1 MSATTAKIDTLTA
14 HLWPATTRRA
24 GALRTI
30 VLVGLGAGL
39 LTLSAK
45 VQVPFYPVPMTLQT
59 LVVLLIGAAFGWRL
73 GVAAVALYLAQ
84 GLAGLPVF
92 ANTPPLMAGPLYLFG
107 PTGGFLVGF
116 LVATAIV
123 GWAAERGWDRSA
135 IKLALAMMV
144 ADALL
149 LALGALWLAF
159 FAALPG
165 GATGVGLGRA
175 WAAGVQP
182 FLLGEALKVAIAA
195 LAVPATWRLLARLR
209 G

>member
-1 MSATTAKIDTLTA
+1 MSATTVKIDTLST
-14 HLWPATTRRA
+14 HLWPTTTRGIGVVRA
-24 GALRTI
+24 V
-30 VLVGLGAGL
+30 VLAVLGAGL

-73 GVAAVALYLAQ
+73 GVATVALYLAQ
-84 GLAGLPVF
+84 GLVGLPVF
-92 ANTPPLMAGPLYLFG
+92 TNTPPLAAGPLYFFG

-116 LVATAIV
+116 LVAAAIV
-123 GWAAERGWDRSA
+123 GSAAERGWDRS
-135 IKLALAMMV
+135 IVKLALAMIV

-159 FAALPG
+159 FAVLPN
-165 GATGVGLGRA
+165 GATGIGLGRA

-182 FLLGEALKVAIAA
+182 FLLGEALKIAIAA
-195 LAVPATWRLLARLR
+195 LAVPMAWRGLARLR